1 MFVNTWISLPP
12 QLYLCSV
19 TKLSSFCRESTN
31 NREVQYFCFLI
42 LVVVQENLSHV
53 IMYYIQ
59 SIWLRY
65 FKIVYI
71 CQWGGVDTKYIS
83 QFQFYAQT
91 CWHLASNVLTLNIA
105 AEFWRLKKAILS
117 FLLVKLCRKTSLSPF
132 TNFRRPQKSSLQIS
146 PKNFYA

>member
-42 LVVVQENLSHV
+42 LVVVQENLSHA

-83 QFQFYAQT
+83 QFQFYAQI
-91 CWHLASNVLTLNIA
+91 CWHLASQVLTLDIA
-105 AEFWRLKKAILS
+105 AEFWRLKKAIQC
-117 FLLVKLCRKTSLSPF
+117 FTSLTLPEDISAPPSHTFEDHNSP
-132 TNFRRPQKSSLQIS
+132 RYQSH
-146 PKNFYA
+146 